1 MKKGMN
7 RREFLKTTAAAG
19 VVLLGGEF
27 LRRTSMAQGVE
38 KKPEVN
44 KILDIH
50 VHPFCK
56 EAHVTPNLEEGIQ
69 RMFGKYEPKVRE
81 II

>member
-1 MKKGMN
+1 
-7 RREFLKTTAAAG
+7 
-19 VVLLGGEF
+19 
-27 LRRTSMAQGVE
+27 MAQGVV

-44 KILDIH
+44 MILDIH

-69 RMFGKYEPKVRE
+69 RMFEKHEPKVRE
-81 II
+81 RMKATAHGFIYQAHRRGYNP